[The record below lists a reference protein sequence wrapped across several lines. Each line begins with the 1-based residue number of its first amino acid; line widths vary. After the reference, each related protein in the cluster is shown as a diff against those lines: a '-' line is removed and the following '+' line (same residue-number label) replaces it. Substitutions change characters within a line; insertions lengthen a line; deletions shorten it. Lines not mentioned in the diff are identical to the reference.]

1 MSQGGQPRLKLA
13 WGHVSNL
20 LGVRKS
26 DGVPEHKIPEQT
38 LESKNNEGGQGIPK
52 VYLRLKSCEPFTC
65 ALEPPF
71 IERRMDFYIPRL
83 PSNLENIPS
92 VNMYMNVFYIPWFA
106 ELISYIYK
114 PSTSSHFKP
123 GLLRWR
129 LWLGLPLTSVTLFAK
144 IITYQDSQTETHR
157 ASRNSQFTT
166 SWIRQIPVV
175 LK

>member
-1 MSQGGQPRLKLA
+1 MCRTFWGSENQMESPNTRFPNKPLKA
-13 WGHVSNL
+13 RTMRGD
-20 LGVRKS
+20 K
-26 DGVPEHKIPEQT
+26 
-38 LESKNNEGGQGIPK
+38 ESPK

-114 PSTSSHFKP
+114 PSTSSYFKP
-123 GLLRWR
+123 RLLRWW

-144 IITYQDSQTETHR
+144 IITYQDSKTETDR
-157 ASRNSQFTT
+157 ASRNSQFMT
-166 SWIRQIPVV
+166 SWIHQIPVV